1 MSKLDRVEQARLSIS
16 YEMKLFSLT
25 ILERDREDYFHP
37 MQRDEWVKR
46 LKCKHDIL
54 TKSLSFCCSCLIL
67 DSMGFRLDLLAPT
80 LIEKSC

>member
-46 LKCKHDIL
+46 FCEWLAAKQR
-54 TKSLSFCCSCLIL
+54 KSAE
-67 DSMGFRLDLLAPT
+67 FRASND
-80 LIEKSC
+80 